1 MCTGE
6 PCLSL
11 VTREKQ
17 VPAASVTNT
26 HLHPKPSGSQVTR
39 KTAPSSCTALSGYVR
54 TSPLCQASKQVT
66 EAARDRATSRRT
78 VRCPARRGRRPGQHR
93 TARPPAVSRTWRA
106 RARSG
111 TRRLQPAPGMMRPQ
125 VEMGQAPP
133 SPGTQCRLRLPG
145 GPTAHCVIPFHEAKG
160 RHGAGAR
167 LTWSL
172 VSLPPTWSV
181 AERPF
186 LHLRVQGH
194 ASPPSCA
201 VAHSARASGKPRAG
215 SVPGGASP
223 D

>member
-1 MCTGE
+1 M
-6 PCLSL
+6 
-11 VTREKQ
+11 
-17 VPAASVTNT
+17 ASVTNT

-78 VRCPARRGRRPGQHR
+78 VRCRARRGRR
-93 TARPPAVSRTWRA
+93 PAVSRTWRA
-106 RARSG
+106 RTRSG
-111 TRRLQPAPGMMRPQ
+111 TRRLQPAPGMIRPQ

-133 SPGTQCRLRLPG
+133 SPGTQRRLRLPG
-145 GPTAHCVIPFHEAKG
+145 GPTAHRVIPFHEAKG
-160 RHGAGAR
+160 RHGAR

-186 LHLRVQGH
+186 LHPRVQGH